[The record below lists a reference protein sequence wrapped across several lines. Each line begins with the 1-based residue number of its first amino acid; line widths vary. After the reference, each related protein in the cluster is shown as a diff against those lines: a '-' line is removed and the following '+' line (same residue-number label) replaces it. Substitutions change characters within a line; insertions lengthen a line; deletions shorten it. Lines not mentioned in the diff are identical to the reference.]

1 MTGRI
6 PKHFIDELL
15 ARTDIVPVIEAR
27 VPLKRAGTNYTACCP
42 FHNEKTP
49 SFSVSQSKQFY
60 HCFGC
65 GVHGSAIGFLME
77 YDRLSFP
84 EAVETLARSAGM
96 EVPKEAVLQSSQTE
110 EFKPL
115 YDLML
120 NVSEYYRQQLKKG
133 QLAIDYLKKR
143 GLSGDTAK
151 FFGIGYAPPGWDN
164 VLQNFGQYDPEKQ
177 KLLRTG
183 LLIEKDAG
191 GHYDRFRNRVM
202 FPIRNRRGFI
212 IGFGGRAIDPNDNP
226 KYLNSPETTLFHK
239 GRELYGLYEVQQQR
253 PRPAVILVV
262 EGYMDVVMLAEH
274 GVRNAVATLG
284 TATSRDHIQTLF
296 KAVAEIVFCFDGD
309 NAGRQA
315 AWRALEIALPEL
327 DDRHQIKFLF
337 LPQDEDPD
345 SFVRKHGRE
354 QFESL
359 LKSSAVSLSTYLF
372 DNLKQRFDTRT
383 LDGRARLAEEA
394 KSLIGKTQDN
404 IFRQLLL
411 NELSELTRLSLQQLG
426 ATGKPAPVKGNLEAA
441 PKSRS
446 LQLEMNNMRKAI
458 AALLTRPGL
467 AAELKIPE
475 ILRALDNP
483 GIELLFEL
491 ITICRAEPGQTA
503 GRLVQRYQEENS
515 AYATTLSKLATYEFA
530 DNSDTAIN
538 QELTGALAQLEK
550 EALDHRYQQL
560 LEKMSNKT
568 ISDTEKKEFQSYRR
582 GG

>member
-27 VPLKRAGTNYTACCP
+27 VPLKRAGTNYVACCP

-96 EVPKEAVLQSSQTE
+96 EVPKEAALQSSQTE

-115 YDLML
+115 YDLMAQ
-120 NVSEYYRQQLKKG
+120 VSEYYRQQLKKG
-133 QLAIDYLKKR
+133 QVAIDYLKKR

-151 FFGIGYAPPGWDN
+151 AFGIGYAPPGWDN
-164 VLQNFGQYDPEKQ
+164 VLQTFGQYDPEKQ

-183 LLIEKDAG
+183 LLIEKDVG

-202 FPIRNRRGFI
+202 FPIRNRRGYI
-212 IGFGGRAIDPNDNP
+212 IGFGGRSIDPNDNP
-226 KYLNSPETTLFHK
+226 KYLNSPETPLFHK
-239 GRELYGLYEVQQQR
+239 GRELYGLYEVQHQR

-284 TATSRDHIQTLF
+284 TATSREHIQTLF

-345 SFVRKHGRE
+345 SYVRKHGRE
-354 QFESL
+354 KFESL
-359 LKSSAVSLSTYLF
+359 LKSEAVSLSTYLF
-372 DNLKQRFDTRT
+372 DNLKQRFDTRS

-394 KSLIGKTQDN
+394 KSLIAKTQDN
-404 IFRQLLL
+404 LFRQLLL

-426 ATGKPAPVKGNLEAA
+426 AAGKQAPVKTWPEPA

-446 LQLEMNNMRKAI
+446 LQLEMNNMRMAI
-458 AALLTRPGL
+458 AALLARPGFAL
-467 AAELKIPE
+467 ELKIPE
-475 ILRALDNP
+475 ILRVLDNP
-483 GIELLFEL
+483 GIEILFEL
-491 ITICRAEPGQTA
+491 ASLCRAEPALTA
-503 GRLVQRYQEENS
+503 GRLVQRYQEDNS
-515 AYATTLSKLATYEFA
+515 AYAAILAKLATYEFA
-530 DNSDTAIN
+530 DDSDAAIEH
-538 QELTGALAQLEK
+538 ELTGAVAQLEK
-550 EALDHRYQQL
+550 EALDRRYQQL

-568 ISDTEKKEFQSYRR
+568 ISETEKKEFQSYRR
-582 GG
+582 G

>member
-15 ARTDIVPVIEAR
+15 ARVDIVSTIEAR
-27 VPLKRAGTNYTACCP
+27 VPLKRAGTNYVACCP

-84 EAVETLARSAGM
+84 EAIESLARSAGM

-133 QLAIDYLKKR
+133 QIAIDYLKKR
-143 GLSGDTAK
+143 GLSGETAK
-151 FFGIGYAPPGWDN
+151 AFGIGYAPPGWDN
-164 VLQNFGQYDPEKQ
+164 VLLNFGQSDAEKQ

-202 FPIRNRRGFI
+202 FPIRNRRGHI
-212 IGFGGRAIDPNDNP
+212 IGFGGRSIDPNDNP
-226 KYLNSPETTLFHK
+226 KYLNSPETPLFHK
-239 GRELYGLYEVQQQR
+239 GRELYGLYEAQQQR
-253 PRPAVILVV
+253 PRPSVILVV

-274 GVRNAVATLG
+274 GVHNAVATLG

-296 KAVAEIVFCFDGD
+296 KAVPEIIFCFDGD

-337 LPQDEDPD
+337 LPEGEDPD
-345 SFVRKHGRE
+345 SYALKHGRE
-354 QFESL
+354 KFLSL
-359 LKSSAVSLSTYLF
+359 LQAAVSLSTYLF
-372 DNLKQRFDTRT
+372 NTLKQRFDTST
-383 LDGRARLAEEA
+383 TEGRARLAEEA
-394 KSLIGKTQDN
+394 KGLIGKTQDN
-404 IFRQLLL
+404 LFRQGLQD
-411 NELSELTRLSLQQLG
+411 ELSEISRFSTQQLG
-426 ATGKPAPVKGNLEAA
+426 FGKPGVAIPQHQ
-441 PKSRS
+441 PRQRS
-446 LQLEMNNMRKAI
+446 VNHLQVEMNNIRKAI
-458 AALLTRPGL
+458 AAVLARPAL
-467 AAELKIPE
+467 AAELRIPD
-475 ILRALDNP
+475 ILRALENP
-483 GIELLFEL
+483 GIEVLFEL
-491 ITICRAEPGQTA
+491 VSLCRADAGQTA

-515 AYATTLSKLATYEFA
+515 AYAGVLSKLATYEFA
-530 DNSDTAIN
+530 DDSDEAIK
-538 QELTGALAQLEK
+538 QELTGAVVQLEK
-550 EALDHRYQQL
+550 EALAQRQTQL
-560 LEKMSNKT
+560 LEKIANKT
-568 ISDTEKKEFQSYRR
+568 ISEAEMKEFQSYRR
-582 GG
+582 S